1 MALCLKIDFFGQRS
15 EVALTLD
22 PQASLV
28 TVLPIITLNHFKI
41 DRHKGPHILHIVWHG
56 CRYSLVAGADIDVV
70 LELEELWHVDGD
82 GVTRLVRHY
91 QSWTHSSSNYW
102 HCPDWHY
109 RQCAQLRCPTVM
121 SYL

>member
-15 EVALTLD
+15 EVASTLD

-41 DRHKGPHILHIVWHG
+41 DRRKGPDILHIVWHG

-70 LELEELWHVDGD
+70 LELDELGYLDGD
-82 GVTRLVRHY
+82 SVTRLARYYH
-91 QSWTHSSSNYW
+91 
-102 HCPDWHY
+102 
-109 RQCAQLRCPTVM
+109 
-121 SYL
+121 